1 MAKREKEKKTNAM
14 RILEKKQINFE
25 INTYECEEF
34 IDGVHIADKLGQS
47 YEQSFKTLVLQ
58 GKSRMYYVFVVPIA
72 REVDLKKA
80 AKVVGEKSLEMVPV
94 KEIYAVTGYIRG
106 GCTPIGMKKQYPTII
121 HESAQDFRQIIISGG
136 KLGVQIFLSPQDLL
150 TVTGGSFAD
159 IIVK

>member
-80 AKVVGEKSLEMVPV
+80 AKVV
-94 KEIYAVTGYIRG
+94 
-106 GCTPIGMKKQYPTII
+106 
-121 HESAQDFRQIIISGG
+121 
-136 KLGVQIFLSPQDLL
+136 
-150 TVTGGSFAD
+150 
-159 IIVK
+159 